1 MALTENDLGA
11 IYMIMLLRPDTIYIL
26 PDSNKFY
33 TLNTDQSNLV
43 MHEIDSLWNMTD
55 DEVNAAIKN
64 YFKS

>member
-33 TLNTDQSNLV
+33 TLNADQSDLV